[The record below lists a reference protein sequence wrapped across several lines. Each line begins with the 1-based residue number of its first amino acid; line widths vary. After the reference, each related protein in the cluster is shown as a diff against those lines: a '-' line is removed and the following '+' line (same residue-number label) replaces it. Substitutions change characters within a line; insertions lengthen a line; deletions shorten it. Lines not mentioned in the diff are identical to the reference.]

1 MCTEELEKRDGA
13 LGAKRK
19 LQKAVTNVQLQR
31 SAQHSHHGKKGVPH
45 LASLDFSERLAL
57 MMTPRDVVADFL
69 THELRMRRLAV
80 QPKLAIWR
88 VHMDE
93 YYEEVRDWRLMME
106 VRISMKERTKDD
118 ANPDPPPMQP
128 GCPTH
133 LPNDEEIREL
143 VLKCRK
149 EPNYRAPLPKEN
161 FENEEELEEKR
172 KFDKQVNR
180 APSKDAPTKNAGAF
194 GIAQPSARDF
204 MPKIMQ
210 LEKFGLVPNLA
221 AVEDP
226 LSWVLSKNKRQNT
239 ATETTKS

>member
-1 MCTEELEKRDGA
+1 MIG
-13 LGAKRK
+13 
-19 LQKAVTNVQLQR
+19 
-31 SAQHSHHGKKGVPH
+31 
-45 LASLDFSERLAL
+45 FSEIKRCQNLQF
-57 MMTPRDVVADFL
+57 TQIVEKIRFW
-69 THELRMRRLAV
+69 TN
-80 QPKLAIWR
+80 I
-88 VHMDE
+88 
-93 YYEEVRDWRLMME
+93 
-106 VRISMKERTKDD
+106 
-118 ANPDPPPMQP
+118 
-128 GCPTH
+128 GPTH

-210 LEKFGLVPNLA
+210 LEKFGLQGCFEGGVCNMYVSFRSLFSAVLQLRAYFA
-221 AVEDP
+221 AFFVIYKFHQLLHCSKLKKWIFGSSLDFVRT
-226 LSWVLSKNKRQNT
+226 LHNFISRRALVL
-239 ATETTKS
+239 EVGIF